1 MKILWIVNNINQ
13 VGGIERVVI
22 NLSNYFISRGIEVFI
37 SSLCSKGGN
46 PYFSVEDGVK
56 ITHENKT
63 ISSRLSLFRAVYN
76 VIKKSDADIVIGCH
90 GGINN
95 AIVSCKPLLRGRK
108 KIIVTQHCSYDF
120 DTKSRRI
127 LNSVFHRRADAFLVL
142 TESDKAFWNRYRMK
156 NCKVMPNAVVNYPT
170 KTASMDCNV
179 IISAGR
185 LTDVKGFDFLIKAFA
200 AFHKTHPNWKL
211 RILGDGEERGNLES
225 LANRLGLTQSVELP
239 GFTSNVMDEY
249 AHSSVF
255 ALTSRSEGFSMVLLE
270 AMSCG
275 LPVISVDLPASHEIL
290 GQNAGVISARDENIF
305 AENLSK
311 MVEDKCTLTQYGQRA
326 IEQSKCFSIEKIGE
340 SWIELFNELLRQ

>member
-1 MKILWIVNNINQ
+1 MRILWIVNNINQ

-22 NLSNYFISRGIEVFI
+22 NLSNYFSSRGVEVSI
-37 SSLCSKGGN
+37 SSLCSKDGH
-46 PYFSVEDGVK
+46 PFFPVEDGVK
-56 ITHENKT
+56 ITHENRT
-63 ISSRLSLFRAVYN
+63 VANRLSLFRAVYN
-76 VIKKSDADIVIGCH
+76 TVKKSDADIVIGCH

-95 AIVSCKPLLRGRK
+95 AIVSCKPLLKGRK

-142 TESDKAFWNRYRMK
+142 TESDKAFWNRYGMK
-156 NCKVMPNAVVNYPT
+156 NCKVMPNAIVNYPT

-179 IISAGR
+179 VISAGR
-185 LTDVKGFDFLIKAFA
+185 LTGVKGFDFLIKAFA
-200 AFHKTHPNWKL
+200 VFHKTHPSWKL

-225 LANRLGLTQSVELP
+225 MVNRLGLTQSVELP
-239 GFTSNVMDEY
+239 GFTNSVIDEFSR
-249 AHSSVF
+249 SSVF
-255 ALTSRSEGFSMVLLE
+255 ALTSRSEGFAMVLLE

-305 AENLSK
+305 ADNLSK
-311 MVEDKCTLTQYGQRA
+311 MVEDKCTLIQYGQHA
-326 IEQSKCFSIEKIGE
+326 IERSKCFSMERIGD
-340 SWIELFNELLRQ
+340 SWIELLCELLRQ